1 MTAVGYQQKL
11 DAAAAPVVV
20 AAAAVDV
27 EVAAAVAAADDDV
40 AVVAADDVVAAAA
53 ASPLSAVD
61 LKSTNLK
68 ASVIFYLGISSNP
81 TIAT

>member
-11 DAAAAPVVV
+11 DAAAAPVDV
-20 AAAAVDV
+20 AAAVDV
-27 EVAAAVAAADDDV
+27 EVAVDAAAADDV
-40 AVVAADDVVAAAA
+40 AVVVAADVVAAAA